1 MTLTLARDGSGC
13 SWTIFL
19 PTGGTAG
26 VRGIFFAAIAFTS
39 FAASFVDW
47 FGCCAPRLGSGG
59 GMGNPFGTLVCS
71 APTGGGSCCRLGGG
85 GGGGGRLS
93 FFASKSDRGL
103 DLCVELLTMMLHLL
117 SDCIAL
123 AGCTQKTH
131 SSHLQLRCPKFHI
144 RPHQRL
150 DALSLP

>member
-1 MTLTLARDGSGC
+1 MTLTLARDRSVC

-26 VRGIFFAAIAFTS
+26 VRGIFFAAIAFS
-39 FAASFVDW
+39 PFAACFVDW

-59 GMGNPFGTLVCS
+59 GMGNPSGTLVCS

-103 DLCVELLTMMLHLL
+103 DLCVELLMMMLHLL
-117 SDCIAL
+117 SDCTAL
-123 AGCTQKTH
+123 AGCTQKIH